1 MIAADGTVI
10 GLMVSE
16 IGGQERSLHW
26 TAGGTTPGQATPAP
40 VERAEAERI
49 ARDVLGFPL
58 PAEPALYD
66 MLDT

>member
-1 MIAADGTVI
+1 
-10 GLMVSE
+10 MVSE
-16 IGGQERSLHW
+16 VGGQGRSLHW
-26 TAGGTTPGQATPAP
+26 VAGGVLLGQATPAP